1 MPTSPSSSVQ
11 AARKALADRLRD
23 LCKDAGLSGLELA
36 RLAGWHASKSSRI
49 INAVTPP
56 SDDDI
61 RTWCRVCGADDQ
73 AADLIAASRSA
84 DSMYVEWKRLQRTG
98 LRRLQDSYVPL
109 FERTRVF
116 RVYCS
121 TVVPG
126 LLQNHGY
133 ATALLSS
140 ITRFRGTPD
149 DVADAVSARLA
160 RSNILREGGHRF
172 AVIIEESVLRYRV
185 GDADAMSGQLGY
197 LLAVMS
203 LPAVSLGV
211 IPFSAER
218 DLWPLETF
226 SIYDSEQAQ
235 VETLTA
241 AVTVTAP
248 GEIAQYLS
256 AFQKLSDTAV
266 YGSAAR
272 ALITAAIDALG

>member
-23 LCKDAGLSGLELA
+23 LCRDAGINGRELA
-36 RLAGWHASKSSRI
+36 RLAGWHPSKSSRI

-56 SDDDI
+56 SDEDI
-61 RTWCRVCGADDQ
+61 RTWCRLCGADDQ

-98 LRRLQDSYVPL
+98 LKRLQDSYVPL

-160 RSNILREGGHRF
+160 RSHILREGDHRF
-172 AVIIEESVLRYRV
+172 AVIVEESVLRYRV

-218 DLWPLETF
+218 DIWPLETF
-226 SIYDSEQAQ
+226 SVYDNEQAQ

-248 GEIAQYLS
+248 GEITQYLN
-256 AFQKLSDTAV
+256 AFQKLSGMAV
-266 YGSAAR
+266 YGAQAR

>member
-23 LCKDAGLSGLELA
+23 LCKDAGINGRELA
-36 RLAGWHASKSSRI
+36 LRAGWHPSKSSRI

-56 SDDDI
+56 SDEDI
-61 RTWCRVCGADDQ
+61 RTWCRLCGADDQ

-98 LRRLQDSYVPL
+98 LKRLQDSYVPL

-160 RSNILREGGHRF
+160 RSHILREGDHRF
-172 AVIIEESVLRYRV
+172 AVIVEESVLRYRV

-218 DLWPLETF
+218 DIWPLETF
-226 SIYDSEQAQ
+226 SVYDNEQAQ

-256 AFQKLSDTAV
+256 AFQKLSGMAV
-266 YGSAAR
+266 YGAQAR

>member
-11 AARKALADRLRD
+11 SARKALAARLRD
-23 LCKDAGLSGLELA
+23 LCKDAGLNGRELA
-36 RLAGWHASKSSRI
+36 RQAGWHPSKSSRI

-56 SDDDI
+56 SDEDI
-61 RTWCRVCGADDQ
+61 RIWCRLCRADDQ
-73 AADLIAASRSA
+73 TADLIAASRSA
-84 DSMYVEWKRLQRTG
+84 DEMYVEWKRLQRTG

-126 LLQNHGY
+126 LFQNHGY

-160 RSNILREGGHRF
+160 RSHILREGDHRF
-172 AVIIEESVLRYRV
+172 AVVVEESVLRYRV

-197 LLAVMS
+197 LLAIMS

-211 IPFSAER
+211 IPLNADR
-218 DLWPLETF
+218 DIWPLETF
-226 SIYDSEQAQ
+226 SVYDSEQAQ

-241 AVTVTAP
+241 AVTMTAP
-248 GEIAQYLS
+248 GEIAQYLA
-256 AFQKLSDTAV
+256 AFQKLSDIAV
-266 YGSAAR
+266 YGTPAR